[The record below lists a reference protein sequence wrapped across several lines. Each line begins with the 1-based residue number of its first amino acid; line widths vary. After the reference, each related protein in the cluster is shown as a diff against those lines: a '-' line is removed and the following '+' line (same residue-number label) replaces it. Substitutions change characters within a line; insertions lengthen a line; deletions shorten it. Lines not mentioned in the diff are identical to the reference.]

1 MSNFIFSGCFPEA
14 WIIIH
19 FPNTPVHG
27 QTVTHLPGITCRM
40 CFTVLPS
47 RCDTETGLPLALV
60 YHHNTQIK
68 LTKSFFFLTSHNSH
82 EWMGRLLRTCYLRK
96 FGTKNTLIKKRKTIW
111 DFWNFDALQPMYIL
125 LNIWFLSWLFE
136 PVIQRWTKWSLLVPS
151 CTIDIWSKLSE
162 TTEHSIYTR
171 NVLNSCLL
179 LMLLPPLS
187 SSN

>member
-60 YHHNTQIK
+60 YHRNTQIK
-68 LTKSFFFLTSHNSH
+68 LTKSFYFFLTSHNSH

-96 FGTKNTLIKKRKTIW
+96 FGTKNALIKKGK
-111 DFWNFDALQPMYIL
+111 Q
-125 LNIWFLSWLFE
+125 FE
-136 PVIQRWTKWSLLVPS
+136 IFETSMPYSQ
-151 CTIDIWSKLSE
+151 CT
-162 TTEHSIYTR
+162 YY
-171 NVLNSCLL
+171 
-179 LMLLPPLS
+179 
-187 SSN
+187 

>member
-96 FGTKNTLIKKRKTIW
+96 FGTKNTNKKKENNLR
-111 DFWNFDALQPMYIL
+111 
-125 LNIWFLSWLFE
+125 FL
-136 PVIQRWTKWSLLVPS
+136 
-151 CTIDIWSKLSE
+151 KLRCLTANVH
-162 TTEHSIYTR
+162 TTEHLIPFMTVWTSDSEMDKMKPAGSFLYDRHLVKVVWNYRTFYIH
-171 NVLNSCLL
+171 
-179 LMLLPPLS
+179 
-187 SSN
+187 